1 MNDQLTMVRRL
12 WRVQVMNELQHRG
25 NVALQLVHSVIALG
39 VALVTVQFVFARVD
53 QVNGWTRTE
62 LLALVGVFTTVG
74 GLMAMVIRP
83 NLIMLVNDINRGALD
98 YVLVKPRDTQLL
110 ISVRTVDLW
119 KGADVVLGAGIIGW
133 AAATMT
139 DRPDPLDLL
148 AFVLS
153 MALGVL
159 IIYCC
164 MYCLFATAFWFIR
177 MDEAAA
183 LVDAVM
189 QTGRWPMSLYPGWL
203 RTALT
208 LLIPVAPGIGVPA
221 AALTSRLTPIVLIGQ
236 CVFAIAY
243 FVFCRWFLRVAIRH
257 YSGASA

>member
-12 WRVQVMNELQHRG
+12 WRVQVMNELQYRG

-39 VALVTVQFVFARVD
+39 VALAAVQFVFARVN

-62 LLALVGVFTTVG
+62 LLALVGVFTLVG
-74 GLMAMVIRP
+74 GLMAMFIRP
-83 NLIMLVNDINRGALD
+83 NLFMLVSDINRGTLD

-110 ISVRTVDLW
+110 ISVRAIDLW
-119 KGADVVLGAGIIGW
+119 KGVDVLLGLGIIGW
-133 AAATMT
+133 ATTTMT
-139 DRPDPLDLL
+139 NGPDLLDLL

-153 MALGVL
+153 TALGVVIL
-159 IIYCC
+159 YCC

-203 RTALT
+203 RTCLT
-208 LLIPVAPGIGVPA
+208 LLIPVAPGIGLPA
-221 AALTSRLTPIVLIGQ
+221 DALISRLTPLVLVGQ
-236 CVFAIAY
+236 FMFAVAY
-243 FVFCRWFLRVAIRH
+243 FVLCRWFLRVAIRH